1 VVETLGVLIAPCPRC
16 SNLEHCIRRIVPLL
30 RCDVCDHEA
39 LSRLVSAIR
48 REIYVVSR
56 VREIVLLSNMCAQSL
71 RTMVEIASL
80 LRSMGGDNKVSMM
93 VSWDLL
99 EELVISDGG
108 RYVKRMYKCFD
119 RLYLALLR
127 PEDVVAVS
135 NALKHRPLSMVKDM
149 SVLMIEAL
157 NEDDVSKVVDA
168 VSRFDVNPVALVI
181 EPPIRRLLEPL
192 MMEAG
197 LQVVEKHRMALYDVY
212 VYEDLRGRSIEILSP
227 AEDDSECLVM
237 TPDTV
242 DECITKLRSALV
254 APSTRTRIVLE
265 SLCRARWVIDLKIS
279 VEGREVLDK
288 DLARILESIDR
299 LKSLRK
305 AMDELG
311 LSYPTIRSRISN
323 LEKALGL
330 HIVESRRGGMIR
342 GVTDLVEEGKIL
354 LDVYRRVYEELEAY
368 LSAILS
374 KLCRGVD

>member
-1 VVETLGVLIAPCPRC
+1 
-16 SNLEHCIRRIVPLL
+16 
-30 RCDVCDHEA
+30 
-39 LSRLVSAIR
+39 
-48 REIYVVSR
+48 
-56 VREIVLLSNMCAQSL
+56 
-71 RTMVEIASL
+71 MVEIASL

-99 EELVISDGG
+99 EDLIISDGG
-108 RYVKRMYKCFD
+108 KYVKRMYKCFD

-149 SVLMIEAL
+149 AVLMIEAL
-157 NEDDVSKVVDA
+157 NEEDVAKVIDA
-168 VSRFDVNPVALVI
+168 MSRFDINPVAIVV
-181 EPPIRRLLEPL
+181 EPPIRCALEPF
-192 MMEAG
+192 MMESG

-212 VYEDLRGRSIEILSP
+212 VYEDLRGRSIELISP
-227 AEDDSECLVM
+227 SEENTECLIM
-237 TPDTV
+237 TPDSV
-242 DECITKLRSALV
+242 DECISKLRSALV
-254 APSTRTRIVLE
+254 APSTRTKIVLE
-265 SLCRARWVIDLKIS
+265 ALCRARWVLDLKIS

-288 DLARILESIDR
+288 DLVRILESIDR

-305 AMDELG
+305 AMEELG

-342 GVTDLVEEGKIL
+342 GITDLVEEGKIL
-354 LDVYRRVYEELEAY
+354 LDIYKRVYEELEAC

-374 KLCRGVD
+374 KLCRGVE